1 MSFIEQKFGEPL
13 HPIVKQYFTSSRD
26 IESWSKEHMRRYH
39 EEAIRWVLEH
49 AYKNL
54 AGGVTCERERLDS
67 A

>member
-1 MSFIEQKFGEPL
+1 MSFMAKKFREPL
-13 HPIVKQYFTSSRD
+13 HPLVRKYFTIHCA

-54 AGGVTCERERLDS
+54 VGGVTCERERLDS